1 MWKNT
6 ELRTSLW
13 KELKDELQIDKEKL
27 WKKEVFYPIIMHFK
41 TKYICV
47 CSSLICINTKL
58 NVLFGWGKQYNYQLL
73 NSCQV
78 SDVIFRARISKDEN
92 IQPLRLMNLYS
103 HERKAIYK

>member
-1 MWKNT
+1 MSY
-6 ELRTSLW
+6 L
-13 KELKDELQIDKEKL
+13 D
-27 WKKEVFYPIIMHFK
+27 V
-41 TKYICV
+41 
-47 CSSLICINTKL
+47 
-58 NVLFGWGKQYNYQLL
+58 GKQYNYQLL